1 MMKHGLFE
9 KGRGSSFVRSLSV
22 NQTQDLRPQPA
33 YSVCL
38 LPTQIFEVDASNR
51 GHRVMVTNSSDQPI
65 YLSLQDR
72 AVTGGWRPIKQGE
85 VQILEDDY
93 STLTIV
99 DGSSEATT
107 QQ

>member
-1 MMKHGLFE
+1 
-9 KGRGSSFVRSLSV
+9 
-22 NQTQDLRPQPA
+22 
-33 YSVCL
+33 
-38 LPTQIFEVDASNR
+38 
-51 GHRVMVTNSSDQPI
+51 MVTNSSDQPI